1 MLKPSGPHNQMARG
15 GEAAAAQQ
23 RRNCLRS
30 RLLPTSGSL
39 IGLWLVI
46 CFAGLL
52 VVGTAADDEVV
63 SSEPRPIFKNEEF
76 LNRKQIPDVQGVLQ
90 KPLNDK
96 KFENLNMFLVILK
109 NSLTEAGYQ
118 PSPGEWSRQINSG
131 GGFRWGVCPFID
143 RIRFDKHNSSHV
155 ECAAAAAVPN

>member
-1 MLKPSGPHNQMARG
+1 MLKQSGLQQHHNQMTRE
-15 GEAAAAQQ
+15 EAAAAADAQQ

-30 RLLPTSGSL
+30 RPLLTSRSL

-46 CFAGLL
+46 CFSAGLL
-52 VVGTAADDEVV
+52 VVGTNADDEVV

-76 LNRKQIPDVQGVLQ
+76 LNRKKIPDVQGVLQ

-118 PSPGEWSRQINSG
+118 PSPGKCTKQIDCREG
-131 GGFRWGVCPFID
+131 IRWKVCPCID
-143 RIRFDKHNSSHV
+143 RL
-155 ECAAAAAVPN
+155 A